1 VTLDCKCGKS
11 SKIFS
16 VPKPRKAVTTLLQ
29 RAFTEIQKLPNYLQD
44 ELAQQLLE
52 DIESEL
58 KWQKSL
64 SREDIELGSLLEMAQ
79 EALLEDQEGRTEDKG
94 FGEE

>member
-1 VTLDCKCGKS
+1 M
-11 SKIFS
+11 
-16 VPKPRKAVTTLLQ
+16 TTLLQ

-94 FGEE
+94 FGEESSQPEPRSFGNYF